1 MIEDYTFFPQIVFRS
16 PIQNKDGFEE
26 VNFEDNKKFS
36 ESLYIAN
43 PLLHNEL
50 SREKESYKK
59 EKIQNTLHK
68 YKIRLCNRC
77 TPFGLFAGIGVANW
91 GDFSSIQLVGSIERV
106 TKLDMNILCELT
118 SLVSNQVEIIPHLKF
133 YFNNSAY
140 EIAGQLRYVEVIYKN
155 NNRSYQISA
164 IDFNPYL
171 KKLQIILRN
180 GEYIDK
186 IVSQLTDETVSKDE
200 ALKYVDELIQSQV
213 LVSEIEPFVTGK
225 DYLSELIEQLKII
238 NLRANNLNLMVIINY
253 LIDINLTLKKID
265 SNKINEISIYEKLK
279 ANLKK
284 LNLPLNQNDIFQ
296 TDFSH
301 NITFGK
307 ISNSIQSKLGQT
319 IISLN
324 KLFPNLENQN
334 LKKFKEAF
342 IKRYDQQGIPILELF
357 DKDLGMNYSSGNF
370 NGINPLIDDL
380 KINQNFPLD
389 SQLIWNKTQEF
400 LFKKLIKA
408 IKNQEYTVKIN
419 HEEFNFLNLEEKN
432 YFADTFAVMFSVLDS
447 VNNKIILK
455 SFGGSSATNLL
466 GRFGHVNNQIND
478 ILKEIAFIEQKN
490 NPDKIIA
497 EIIHLPQSR
506 LGNVIFRPAFREFEI
521 PYLTK
526 SNANITKQ
534 IELKD
539 IIVYVR
545 NNKII
550 LYHKLLKK
558 EVIPKLGNAHNYSH
572 NSLPIYEF
580 LCDIQ
585 NQNIKNY
592 TSFDWG
598 SLSRE
603 FDFLPRVEIDSV
615 IVFSATWH
623 FKKKDFLNF
632 ISLDEDKLVDN
643 MNKFKTS
650 NNLPDKVLFIEGDNE
665 LLFDL
670 TNKISLSVFINTV
683 KNKEQITIKEYLFDN
698 THSLIKN
705 KEGKPHT
712 NECLCIVSKK
722 NKIVE
727 SNLLN
732 NHYLTNMKNLNKKRV
747 YTIGSKWLYYKIY
760 TGVKHTD
767 NILTE
772 IISDIILKL
781 ERRKLINQWF
791 FIRYNDPEHHIRLR
805 LKCNNVTNISK
816 IIFLINKE
824 FQPIISTKKITN
836 LILDTY
842 IQELERYGSKNMENT
857 ERIFHIESQ
866 AVISALPLF
875 RGENGHELR
884 WKWAIVCVDRLIS
897 DFGLDFFQKHKLMEY
912 LTITFGNEFNYK
924 RKSVKIQLDNKFRKN
939 KNLLNELFEKEK
951 IFDAENEYLNVIL
964 KERSLALKKISE
976 QIIVLKNRNQLEID
990 LNHLLFSYI
999 HMSLNRIFMGN
1010 FRLNEFVTYD
1020 LLFRYY
1026 TSKLAKDKK
1035 SKQQL

>member
-1 MIEDYTFFPQIVFRS
+1 
-16 PIQNKDGFEE
+16 
-26 VNFEDNKKFS
+26 
-36 ESLYIAN
+36 
-43 PLLHNEL
+43 
-50 SREKESYKK
+50 
-59 EKIQNTLHK
+59 
-68 YKIRLCNRC
+68 
-77 TPFGLFAGIGVANW
+77 
-91 GDFSSIQLVGSIERV
+91 
-106 TKLDMNILCELT
+106 
-118 SLVSNQVEIIPHLKF
+118 
-133 YFNNSAY
+133 
-140 EIAGQLRYVEVIYKN
+140 
-155 NNRSYQISA
+155 
-164 IDFNPYL
+164 
-171 KKLQIILRN
+171 
-180 GEYIDK
+180 
-186 IVSQLTDETVSKDE
+186 
-200 ALKYVDELIQSQV
+200 
-213 LVSEIEPFVTGK
+213 
-225 DYLSELIEQLKII
+225 
-238 NLRANNLNLMVIINY
+238 
-253 LIDINLTLKKID
+253 
-265 SNKINEISIYEKLK
+265 
-279 ANLKK
+279 
-284 LNLPLNQNDIFQ
+284 
-296 TDFSH
+296 
-301 NITFGK
+301 
-307 ISNSIQSKLGQT
+307 
-319 IISLN
+319 
-324 KLFPNLENQN
+324 
-334 LKKFKEAF
+334 
-342 IKRYDQQGIPILELF
+342 
-357 DKDLGMNYSSGNF
+357 
-370 NGINPLIDDL
+370 
-380 KINQNFPLD
+380 
-389 SQLIWNKTQEF
+389 
-400 LFKKLIKA
+400 
-408 IKNQEYTVKIN
+408 
-419 HEEFNFLNLEEKN
+419 
-432 YFADTFAVMFSVLDS
+432 
-447 VNNKIILK
+447 
-455 SFGGSSATNLL
+455 
-466 GRFGHVNNQIND
+466 
-478 ILKEIAFIEQKN
+478 
-490 NPDKIIA
+490 
-497 EIIHLPQSR
+497 
-506 LGNVIFRPAFREFEI
+506 
-521 PYLTK
+521 
-526 SNANITKQ
+526 
-534 IELKD
+534 
-539 IIVYVR
+539 
-545 NNKII
+545 
-550 LYHKLLKK
+550 
-558 EVIPKLGNAHNYSH
+558 
-572 NSLPIYEF
+572 
-580 LCDIQ
+580 
-585 NQNIKNY
+585 
-592 TSFDWG
+592 
-598 SLSRE
+598 
-603 FDFLPRVEIDSV
+603 
-615 IVFSATWH
+615 
-623 FKKKDFLNF
+623 
-632 ISLDEDKLVDN
+632 

-670 TNKISLSVFINTV
+670 TNKISLSVFINTA

-712 NECLCIVSKK
+712 NECLCLVSKK